1 MLEDLRICGI
11 MSDEKKQAKN
21 LFKPITKNV
30 NSVLH
35 GEVSLTINLIEKV
48 KHQTIKRWSICKT
61 ACKSQK
67 QRDSKWKK

>member
-48 KHQTIKRWSICKT
+48 KHQTIKR
-61 ACKSQK
+61 
-67 QRDSKWKK
+67 

>member
-1 MLEDLRICGI
+1 MLEDLRICRI

-48 KHQTIKRWSICKT
+48 KTPNY
-61 ACKSQK
+61 
-67 QRDSKWKK
+67 KKMKHL

>member
-1 MLEDLRICGI
+1 MLEDLRIICGI

-21 LFKPITKNV
+21 LFKAITKNV

-48 KHQTIKRWSICKT
+48 KTPNY
-61 ACKSQK
+61 
-67 QRDSKWKK
+67 KKMKHL

>member
-1 MLEDLRICGI
+1 MK
-11 MSDEKKQAKN
+11 KKQAKN

-48 KHQTIKRWSICKT
+48 KTPNY
-61 ACKSQK
+61 
-67 QRDSKWKK
+67 KKMKHL